1 MLLDI
6 TQLIVEIRYA
16 IVYRNPLNDDDL
28 RNMLQL
34 TKVAIKEVHVLWS
47 VFRHFFCVLIF
58 IKSFKPKNSFVS
70 WKRLLGFNYIANY
83 KEIEAIQMLSFH
95 L

>member
-34 TKVAIKEVHVLWS
+34 TKVAIKEVHVL
-47 VFRHFFCVLIF
+47 
-58 IKSFKPKNSFVS
+58 
-70 WKRLLGFNYIANY
+70 
-83 KEIEAIQMLSFH
+83 
-95 L
+95 